1 MGKEIPSRPVC
12 TSSGQKQF
20 GCFAFHV
27 PAALI
32 SLKNYS
38 LIFMRLPVRWVK
50 LNDGSVSCSPSPPAR
65 ASGYCSLG
73 GKKGGVL
80 TFNLLFAISGALST
94 SLQSIIF
101 IASLIL
107 PGAVAMKTLVQGKHN
122 QGSFYP
128 KQAGTC
134 RVRDEGGVG
143 SVEGVLVLGGWQS
156 FQAGEGGQLNAVQPR
171 GSACPGLAQSWSHPP
186 CAPLV

>member
-50 LNDGSVSCSPSPPAR
+50 LNDGSVSCPPSPPAL
-65 ASGYCSLG
+65 ASGYCSLD

-107 PGAVAMKTLVQGKHN
+107 PRAVAMKTLVQGKHN
-122 QGSFYP
+122 QGSFHP
-128 KQAGTC
+128 EQAETC
-134 RVRDEGGVG
+134 QVRDERGAG
-143 SVEGVLVLGGWQS
+143 SMDGVLVWGGRQS
-156 FQAGEGGQLNAVQPR
+156 FEAGEGGQLNAAQPR
-171 GSACPGLAQSWSHPP
+171 GPVCPGFT
-186 CAPLV
+186 